1 MAIKEPWHIR
11 YVAGDNI
18 PQAVLD
24 YETSLLPPATP
35 APQPVPP
42 QPEPTPGDDDMKLVV
57 VGSTDTTDPRRWW
70 WNGLAMRHITTPA
83 EYDETRLLFP
93 INPSYTL
100 SNPFTMP
107 VDRILS
113 YPGA

>member
-1 MAIKEPWHIR
+1 
-11 YVAGDNI
+11 
-18 PQAVLD
+18 
-24 YETSLLPPATP
+24 
-35 APQPVPP
+35 
-42 QPEPTPGDDDMKLVV
+42 
-57 VGSTDTTDPRRWW
+57 
-70 WNGLAMRHITTPA
+70 MRHITTPA